1 MLIEEG
7 LDRGAVFGSDAGQQ
21 DVLLG
26 GQPDGQSEFSDH
38 LAQAG
43 AEVLAAAISDASV
56 LDVES
61 EIPATVALFVPAEV
75 VVDGKGGHRADRGE
89 RKADT
94 LLQLLTKPLDAA
106 FLQHILQPRMLPIFT
121 IAEITVDGDDAGD
134 RFHDLVGGE
143 EGDLVGQPLV
153 INIWGSTCGPCKKEL
168 PDFAAAHAVFGDQ
181 VRFVGIDYLPPS
193 DREEQ
198 FARDKGVQY
207 ELLYDASGDFINEMG
222 ISAFPVTLIVTPD
235 GTIVQQ
241 TGQLDEAKLTALI
254 EEHLL

>member
-1 MLIEEG
+1 MGPVKVRKRLLIGSLAVSLVASVAIGWAIAASNDDDGGELVVIDPTSGVSIAPPSLGTNAAVEG
-7 LDRGAVFGSDAGQQ
+7 DPLPNLAVQTLEGQ
-21 DVLLG
+21 DVM
-26 GQPDGQSEFSDH
+26 
-38 LAQAG
+38 
-43 AEVLAAAISDASV
+43 
-56 LDVES
+56 
-61 EIPATVALFVPAEV
+61 T
-75 VVDGKGGHRADRGE
+75 
-89 RKADT
+89 
-94 LLQLLTKPLDAA
+94 
-106 FLQHILQPRMLPIFT
+106 
-121 IAEITVDGDDAGD
+121 
-134 RFHDLVGGE
+134 
-143 EGDLVGQPLV
+143 GDLVGQPLV

>member
-1 MLIEEG
+1 MPNRRGSVGPVKVRKRLLIG
-7 LDRGAVFGSDAGQQ
+7 SLAVSLVASVAIGWAIAASNDDDGELVVIDNTSDAVIEPPSLGTNAAVEGDALPNLAVQTLEGQ
-21 DVLLG
+21 DVM
-26 GQPDGQSEFSDH
+26 
-38 LAQAG
+38 
-43 AEVLAAAISDASV
+43 
-56 LDVES
+56 
-61 EIPATVALFVPAEV
+61 T
-75 VVDGKGGHRADRGE
+75 
-89 RKADT
+89 
-94 LLQLLTKPLDAA
+94 
-106 FLQHILQPRMLPIFT
+106 
-121 IAEITVDGDDAGD
+121 
-134 RFHDLVGGE
+134 
-143 EGDLVGQPLV
+143 GDLIGQPLV

-207 ELLYDASGDFINEMG
+207 ELLYDATGDFINEMG